1 MDLRDE
7 VSCVEH
13 RQDWNPG
20 MRTVQSYAQPR
31 RALKLFIRQPR
42 TQSGDESKKI
52 VEGVLRIVD
61 EIGRNGMTFEY
72 LTGNTPLSDETF
84 RESFERSQGLRF
96 SPRNFRHYRLSRASP
111 GRCLPLRAHRA
122 ERERSLRGLLQR
134 LH

>member
-1 MDLRDE
+1 MSETLPPLPGRPLPLSHLRSTAEQSPGLMDLRDE

-13 RQDWNPG
+13 RQGWNPG
-20 MRTVQSYAQPR
+20 MRTVQSYSQPR
-31 RALKLFIRQPR
+31 RALKLFIRQPL

-84 RESFERSQGLRF
+84 RESFKRSQGLR
-96 SPRNFRHYRLSRASP
+96 SA
-111 GRCLPLRAHRA
+111 
-122 ERERSLRGLLQR
+122 RGTSATTG
-134 LH
+134 